1 MNNKIRFK
9 EIVTKHW
16 TTKDVP
22 KQTKAKSEG
31 YGVKLC
37 RTHCGQRSDW
47 YFFATLTHSTGQQ
60 YGFASIGGSSHKKI
74 TTIFFCSRK
83 VREIHIYLGC
93 LSTELS
99 FSCDSIPSLSNLTGF
114 ERKKLLNQVEV
125 EFMLSEP
132 ICQTHWW
139 FDKDC
144 LWINWENGL
153 TPY

>member
-1 MNNKIRFK
+1 MFQNKPKPRVRDKKWGIKNSAELIVDK
-9 EIVTKHW
+9 EVI
-16 TTKDVP
+16 
-22 KQTKAKSEG
+22 G
-31 YGVKLC
+31 I
-37 RTHCGQRSDW
+37 
-47 YFFATLTHSTGQQ
+47 FFATLTHSTGQQ
-60 YGFASIGGSSHKKI
+60 YGFASIGGRSHKKI

-83 VREIHIYLGC
+83 VREIHVYLGC

>member
-1 MNNKIRFK
+1 MNNQRCSKTNQSQEWGIWGK
-9 EIVTKHW
+9 TLQNSLWTKKWLVFFCYPH
-16 TTKDVP
+16 
-22 KQTKAKSEG
+22 S
-31 YGVKLC
+31 LH
-37 RTHCGQRSDW
+37 RT
-47 YFFATLTHSTGQQ
+47 Q

-83 VREIHIYLGC
+83 VREIHVYLGC